1 MTVTTHQRFTREHPC
16 PVCGGHDALP
26 RGHQERCYG
35 FLSDDGGWAF
45 CTRAERAGGLPQN
58 SGSDTYAHRLDGDC
72 GCGVRHDPKPAPVR
86 SEAPRRSIEVAAYDY
101 RDEAGKLLF
110 QVVRKEPKN
119 FVQRRP
125 EGAGWTYSV
134 AGVRK
139 VPYRLPELI
148 AADPERPTFI
158 CAGEKD
164 VIRLVE
170 LGQVATTNPMGEK
183 KGKWLDDYSEFFKE
197 RRVVILEDNDDDG
210 REHVQRVAQSLLRK
224 AASVK
229 IKVLA
234 LPGLPEKG
242 DISDW
247 LDAGHT
253 IDELLELVDKT
264 PRWKATDG
272 DPPRK
277 HQAKEHLEST
287 VAASTNGAAPTPKP
301 QRDPIP
307 EFPEAAFHGIF
318 SLYLDAMA
326 TTEAPPAH
334 HFAAFLSVTSAM
346 LGRLV
351 NTAYDRP
358 TYPNRNIIL
367 TGATGSVRKTSTM
380 RKATDLAFSVD
391 PTLERLTGVGSAEA
405 LAEAVATA
413 DMNPKQRERYQDIV
427 EGKSP
432 DGEIPL
438 AGPQGRR
445 LLLVLEEWAAL
456 LLKARSEAAG
466 SLLPIIVQ
474 LYDTPDQLDHK
485 LRAKSIVALRPTLS
499 ILGASAPE
507 WIQRHLSASELM
519 SGFANRFEFWLGE
532 AGEPIPWPE
541 PPRQEPRN
549 KVMLALH
556 DALAHW
562 REDPLGRTFE
572 FTLDGGA
579 RRHWAAYY
587 TTFQSRIRSYDDGWA
602 AVVQRCPTFAVKTA
616 LTFAAL
622 EAGEQTITEEHIER
636 ATMIADYL
644 EACAG
649 ELLGGVGV
657 SEDVKLQVKI
667 VARLTDRPA
676 TRRAVQQA
684 FGGNVAAPVFKRVW
698 EALAAGKLIQ
708 CEANGTWCV
717 PEEEPAT

>member
-1 MTVTTHQRFTREHPC
+1 MTVATKQRFTRERPC
-16 PVCGGHDALP
+16 PICAGHEGLP
-26 RGHQERCYG
+26 RGHNERCWG
-35 FLSDDGGWAF
+35 FLSDDGDWAY
-45 CTRAERAGGLPQN
+45 CTREEYANGLPLKD
-58 SGSDTYAHRLDGDC
+58 GSDAYPHHLNGAC

-86 SEAPRRSIEVAAYDY
+86 SGALTRSIEVAAYDY

-110 QVVRKEPKN
+110 QVVRQEPKN
-119 FVQRRP
+119 FIQRRP
-125 EGAGWTYSV
+125 KGAGWEYSI
-134 AGVRK
+134 AGERRVL
-139 VPYRLPELI
+139 YRLSELI
-148 AADPERPTFI
+148 AADPDRVVFI

-164 VIRLVE
+164 VIRLVG

-183 KGKWLDDYSEFFKE
+183 KGKWLDDYSEFFKG
-197 RRVVILEDNDDDG
+197 RQVVILEDNDGDG
-210 REHVQRVAQSLLRK
+210 RQHVQRVAQSLLRK
-224 AASVK
+224 ATSVK

-242 DISDW
+242 GDVSDW
-247 LDAGHT
+247 LNDGHT
-253 IDELLELVDKT
+253 IEELLELVDKT
-264 PRWKATDG
+264 PRWKATDA

-287 VAASTNGAAPTPKP
+287 VAASTNGTGPSPKAPTLSLA
-301 QRDPIP
+301 
-307 EFPEAAFHGIF
+307 FPEATWHGIF
-318 SLYLDAMA
+318 SLYREAMG

-334 HFAAFLSVTSAM
+334 HFAAFLSVVGAM

-351 NTAYDRP
+351 YTVYDRP
-358 TYPNRNIIL
+358 TYPNRNTVL
-367 TGATGSVRKTSTM
+367 TGVTGSVRKTGTM
-380 RKATDLAFSVD
+380 RKATELAFAVD

-413 DMNPKQRERYQDIV
+413 DMPPKQRERYHEIV
-427 EGKSP
+427 EGKAG
-432 DGEIPL
+432 DAEIPL
-438 AGPQGRR
+438 PGPQGRR

-456 LLKARSEAAG
+456 LLKARSEGAG
-466 SLLPIIVQ
+466 SLLPVIVQ

-485 LRAKSIVALRPTLS
+485 LRAKSIVALQPTLS

-549 KVMLALH
+549 KVVLALH
-556 DALAHW
+556 DALARY

-579 RRHWAAYY
+579 RRCWASYY
-587 TTFQSRIRSYDDGWA
+587 ITFQGRIRSYDDGRA

-667 VARLTDRPA
+667 VARLTDRPG

-698 EALAAGKLIQ
+698 EALADGKLIQ
-708 CEANGTWCV
+708 CGANGTWCV